1 MGEQHQ
7 GFGDR
12 LASAIGLTSPLCAGI
27 DPSSAL
33 LGQWG
38 LTDDAAGLATMART
52 VVAASAGVA
61 AAIKPQVA
69 FFERF
74 GSAGYAVL
82 EEVIALA
89 SDAGLLVVIDAK
101 RGDIGTTMEAY
112 GEAWL
117 DDRSSLA
124 ADALTVTSYLGIDAM
139 EPVFDLA
146 RASGRGLFVVVASSN
161 PEGRALQEAKIS
173 PTMSIEQSL
182 LADLGRRNRAE
193 IASTQCAFGS
203 LGAVVGATR
212 SAGQLDLASLAG
224 PYLVPGVGAQGA
236 TPEDVATLF
245 AHCSP
250 RSVLVNASRS
260 ILSAGPDEGAV
271 RAAAESLATELTRAL

>member
-1 MGEQHQ
+1 
-7 GFGDR
+7 
-12 LASAIGLTSPLCAGI
+12 
-27 DPSSAL
+27 
-33 LGQWG
+33 
-38 LTDDAAGLATMART
+38 
-52 VVAASAGVA
+52 
-61 AAIKPQVA
+61 
-69 FFERF
+69 
-74 GSAGYAVL
+74 
-82 EEVIALA
+82 
-89 SDAGLLVVIDAK
+89 
-101 RGDIGTTMEAY
+101 MEAY

-161 PEGRALQEAKIS
+161 PEGRPLQEARIS

-193 IASTQCAFGS
+193 IASTQRARGS

-245 AHCSP
+245 AECSP
-250 RSVLVNASRS
+250 GSVLVNASRS
-260 ILSAGPDEGAV
+260 ILSAGPNHDAV
-271 RAAAESLATELTRAL
+271 RAAAETLAAELTRAL